1 MAKTKQKIINEQRD
15 EITRLKT
22 ELKTK
27 DEDIAALKKKIETV
41 GYILLLWWRD
51 AWYLENGSGMR
62 HPLDMD

>member
-27 DEDIAALKKKIETV
+27 DEDIAALKKK
-41 GYILLLWWRD
+41 RD